1 MVFIWGDIMI
11 VTFYRTDSAPNVV
24 NKNLVQVGATL
35 PAVYPYGDLDI
46 MRPELLLPFSADLV
60 NNANY
65 FYIQD
70 FDKYYMYSQPPTMT
84 DGQRIVIHGVED
96 VLQTHAANLVNCP
109 VSVIRSESEGSNNV
123 IDTKYPLDGSRFW
136 FDGMTATTNKIF
148 YNYDATGQAQAAQI
162 IVRVIST

>member
-1 MVFIWGDIMI
+1 MI
-11 VTFYRTDSAPNVV
+11 VKFYRTDSAPNVV
-24 NKNLVQVGATL
+24 NKNIVQVGDIL
-35 PAVYPYGDLDI
+35 PTVYPYGDLDI

-96 VLQTHAANLVNCP
+96 VLQTHSADLANCP

-123 IDTKYPLDGSRFW
+123 VDTKYPLDGSRFW
-136 FDGMTATTNKIF
+136 YEGMLANTDKIF
-148 YNYDATGQAQAAQI
+148 YNYDATGQTQAAQI

>member
-1 MVFIWGDIMI
+1 MV

-24 NKNLVQVGATL
+24 NKNLVQVGDTL
-35 PAVYPYGDLDI
+35 PTVYPYGDLDI

-70 FDKYYMYSQPPTMT
+70 FGKYYMYSQPPTMT

-96 VLQTHAANLVNCP
+96 VLMSHATELANCP
-109 VSVIRSESEGSNNV
+109 VSVIRSESEGSTNV
-123 IDTKYPLDGSRFW
+123 IDTKFPLDGSRFW
-136 FDGMTATTNKIF
+136 FDGLTAQGNREFISSDTMR
-148 YNYDATGQAQAAQI
+148 QI
-162 IVRVIST
+162 LIRVIST

>member
-1 MVFIWGDIMI
+1 MI

-24 NKNLVQVGATL
+24 NKNLVQVGDIL

-46 MRPELLLPFSADLV
+46 MRPELLLPFNADLV

-70 FDKYYMYSQPPTMT
+70 FNKYYMYSQPPTMT

-96 VLQTHAANLVNCP
+96 VLQTHAVDLVNCP
-109 VSVIRSESEGSNNV
+109 ISVIRSESEGSNNV

-136 FDGMTATTNKIF
+136 YDGMTATTNKNF
-148 YNYDATGQAQAAQI
+148 YNYDATGQNQAAQI

>member
-1 MVFIWGDIMI
+1 MI

-24 NKNLVQVGATL
+24 NKNLVQVGDTL
-35 PAVYPYGDLDI
+35 PTVYPYGDLDI
-46 MRPELLLPFSADLV
+46 MHPELLLPFNADLV
-60 NNANY
+60 NHANY

-96 VLQTHAANLVNCP
+96 VLQTHASELVNCP
-109 VSVIRSESEGSNNV
+109 VSVIRSESEGSTNV
-123 IDTKYPLDGSRFW
+123 VDTKYPLDGSRFR
-136 FDGMTATTNKIF
+136 FDGRTANTNKIF
-148 YNYDATGQAQAAQI
+148 YNYDSTGQTQAAQI